1 MSPQDL
7 FNRGLLEDGHRP
19 DEARRWYLLAVESG
33 HPAAAQRAAFNLA
46 LIEDESG
53 HLDEARHWYGRAA
66 TPRAMFNL
74 GVLEDCCGNTDA
86 ARRWYTKAIESGHAE
101 AAPRA
106 MFNLGLLEDREG
118 RSARARAHFR
128 MAAGSGHE
136 EAAAR
141 ANERLA

>member
-7 FNRGLLEDGHRP
+7 FNRGLREDGHRP
-19 DEARRWYLLAVESG
+19 DEARRWYLLAIASG
-33 HPAAAQRAAFNLA
+33 HPAAVQRAAFNLA

-53 HLDEARHWYGRAA
+53 HLDAARHWYGRAG

-86 ARRWYTKAIESGHAE
+86 ARRWYARAIETGHEE

-106 MFNLGLLEDREG
+106 MFNLGLLEGREG
-118 RSARARAHFR
+118 RPDRARAHFR
-128 MAAGSGHE
+128 AAAGSGHA

-141 ANERLA
+141 ATERLA